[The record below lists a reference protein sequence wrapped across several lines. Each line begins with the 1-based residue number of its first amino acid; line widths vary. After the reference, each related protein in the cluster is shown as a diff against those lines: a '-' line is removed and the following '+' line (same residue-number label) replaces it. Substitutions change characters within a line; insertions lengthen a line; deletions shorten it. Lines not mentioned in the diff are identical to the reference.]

1 MANSSINLVGLD
13 FDVIKNDFKSY
24 LKSQDQFRDYD
35 FDGSN
40 MSVLLDILAYNTYKN
55 AFYLNMA
62 ISESF
67 LDSSQLEASVLS
79 HAKELNY
86 LPRSSRSSRCKVRVD
101 FQASGD
107 TQPYIIEKG
116 SSFTGIIKN
125 ESFVFT
131 IPETLTVSSTNTSF
145 SYETFLYE
153 GIYLKDA
160 YIVDSNIPDQRFIIT
175 NKNVDTNSLV
185 VTVYE
190 DGSDV
195 GENYTNSSTLLG
207 LNALSKIYFLQASD
221 LGNYEVIF
229 GDNILGKKPK
239 NNSRIILDYR
249 ISNGER
255 ADGVKELSINFDPTN
270 GDVLET
276 PEITVLE
283 NAIGGMKKESLD
295 SIKYYAPRHFQVQ
308 ERAITTSDYEIILKT
323 QFPEIN
329 TLAVYGGE
337 EVDPPRYGK
346 VFIAIDVSNVDGIP
360 ENKRDEYYSFIKAR
374 SPLSID
380 PIIIEP
386 IFTYLSV
393 NSKVRYNINISKS
406 TPDRLKSLVTQSIL
420 DYNELYLDDFNS
432 TLRSSKLNYTIDS
445 TDSSIV
451 SNITEIQIYKKII
464 PLLGVS
470 QNIDINLNVPL
481 TDDLPEL
488 SDNHP
493 LLDRHTISSSSF
505 KYNNTDVTLEDNG
518 SGIIRIV
525 QTIGD
530 LHKKLRDVGTV
541 NYKTG
546 FIQLTNFNVDSY
558 QGTALKIYAKPKDND
573 ISVSKNTILTI
584 EPSEIVIDIEAVR
597 V

>member
-13 FDVIKNDFKSY
+13 FDVIKDDFKSY

-116 SSFTGIIKN
+116 SSFTGLIKN

-131 IPETLTVSSTNTSF
+131 VPETLTVSSTNTSF

-160 YIVDSNIPDQRFIIT
+160 YIVDSNISEQRFILT
-175 NKNVDTNSLV
+175 NKNVDTNSLTV
-185 VTVYE
+185 IVYE
-190 DGSDV
+190 DGSDI
-195 GENYTNSSTLLG
+195 GENYTNSTTLLG
-207 LNALSKIYFLQASD
+207 LNSLSKIYFLQASD

-239 NNSRIILDYR
+239 NNARIVLDYR

-360 ENKRDEYYSFIKAR
+360 ENKKDEYYSFIKAR

-386 IFTYLSV
+386 IFTYLSI

-420 DYNELYLDDFNS
+420 NYNELYLDDFNS
-432 TLRSSKLNYTIDS
+432 TLRSSKLNYAIDS

-558 QGTALKIYAKPKDND
+558 QGNALKIYAKPKDND

>member
-13 FDVIKNDFKSY
+13 FDVIKDDFKSY

-131 IPETLTVSSTNTSF
+131 VPETLTVSSTNTSF

-160 YIVDSNIPDQRFIIT
+160 YIVDSNISEQRFILT
-175 NKNVDTNSLV
+175 NKNVDTNSLT

-195 GENYTNSSTLLG
+195 GENYTNSTTLLG
-207 LNALSKIYFLQASD
+207 LNSLSKIYFLQASD

-239 NNSRIILDYR
+239 NNARIVLDYR

-360 ENKRDEYYSFIKAR
+360 ENKKDEYYSFIKAR

-386 IFTYLSV
+386 IFTYLSI

-432 TLRSSKLNYTIDS
+432 TLRSSKLNYAIDS

-546 FIQLTNFNVDSY
+546 FIQLTNFNVDNY
-558 QGTALKIYAKPKDND
+558 QGNALKIYAKPKDND
-573 ISVSKNTILTI
+573 ISVSKNTILTT
-584 EPSEIVIDIEAVR
+584 EPSEINIDIEAVR

>member
-1 MANSSINLVGLD
+1 
-13 FDVIKNDFKSY
+13 
-24 LKSQDQFRDYD
+24 
-35 FDGSN
+35 
-40 MSVLLDILAYNTYKN
+40 
-55 AFYLNMA
+55 
-62 ISESF
+62 
-67 LDSSQLEASVLS
+67 
-79 HAKELNY
+79 
-86 LPRSSRSSRCKVRVD
+86 
-101 FQASGD
+101 
-107 TQPYIIEKG
+107 
-116 SSFTGIIKN
+116 
-125 ESFVFT
+125 
-131 IPETLTVSSTNTSF
+131 
-145 SYETFLYE
+145 
-153 GIYLKDA
+153 
-160 YIVDSNIPDQRFIIT
+160 
-175 NKNVDTNSLV
+175 
-185 VTVYE
+185 VYE

>member
-24 LKSQDQFRDYD
+24 LKSQDQFKDYD

-40 MSVLLDILAYNTYKN
+40 MSVLLDIMAYNTYKN

-62 ISESF
+62 ISEAF

-101 FQASGD
+101 FQATGD

-125 ESFVFT
+125 ESFIFT

-145 SYETFLYE
+145 SYETYLYE
-153 GIYLKDA
+153 GIYLKDS
-160 YIVDSNIPDQRFIIT
+160 YIVDSNIENQRFIIT

-190 DGSDV
+190 DGSDI
-195 GENYTNSSTLLG
+195 GENYTQSTTLLG
-207 LNALSKIYFLQASD
+207 LGSSSKAYFLQASD
-221 LGNYEVIF
+221 LGNYEIIF
-229 GDNILGKKPK
+229 GDGVIGKKPK
-239 NNSRIILDYR
+239 NNSRIVLDYR

-270 GDVLET
+270 GDILVT
-276 PEITVLE
+276 PEVTVLE
-283 NAIGGMKKESLD
+283 NAIGGMQRESLD
-295 SIKYYAPRHFQVQ
+295 SVKYYAPRHFQVQ
-308 ERAITTSDYEIILKT
+308 ERAITTSDYEIMLKT

-329 TLAVYGGE
+329 TLSVYGGE

-360 ENKRDEYYSFIKAR
+360 ENKRNEYYSFIKAR

-380 PIIIEP
+380 PIITEP

-393 NSKVRYNINISKS
+393 DSRVRYNLNISKS
-406 TPDRLKSLVTQSIL
+406 TPDRLKTLVTQAIL
-420 DYNELYLDDFNS
+420 DYNQLYLDDFNA
-432 TLRSSKLNYTIDS
+432 TLRNSKLNYTIDS
-445 TDSSIV
+445 ADSSIV
-451 SNITEIQIYKKII
+451 SNITDVLIYKKIVPI
-464 PLLGVS
+464 LGTP
-470 QNIDINLNVPL
+470 QNIDILFNVSL
-481 TDDLPEL
+481 TDDLPL
-488 SDNHP
+488 LLDSHP
-493 LLDRHTISSSSF
+493 SSDRHTISSSLF
-505 KYNNTDVTLEDNG
+505 NYNGIDVSIEDNG
-518 SGIIRIV
+518 EGVLRLV
-525 QTIGD
+525 QPIGD
-530 LHKKLRDVGTV
+530 MHKKIRDIGTV
-541 NYKTG
+541 DYNTG
-546 FIQLTNFNVDSY
+546 LIKLINFTVNSY
-558 QGTALKIYAKPKDND
+558 QGNEIKIYARPRDTD
-573 ISVSKNTILTI
+573 VSVSKNTILTI
-584 EPSEIVIDIEAVR
+584 EPTEVKVKIEAVR

>member
-13 FDVIKNDFKSY
+13 FDVIKDDFKSY

-145 SYETFLYE
+145 SYETFLFE

-160 YIVDSNIPDQRFIIT
+160 YIVDSNIPNQRFIIT

-190 DGSDV
+190 DGSDI
-195 GENYTNSSTLLG
+195 GENYTNSTTLLG
-207 LNALSKIYFLQASD
+207 LNSLSKIYFLQASD

-432 TLRSSKLNYTIDS
+432 TLRSSKLNYIVDS

-525 QTIGD
+525 QTIGN

-558 QGTALKIYAKPKDND
+558 QGNALKIYAKPKDND

-584 EPSEIVIDIEAVR
+584 EPSEIIINIEAVR

>member
-13 FDVIKNDFKSY
+13 FDVIKDDFKSY

-131 IPETLTVSSTNTSF
+131 VPETLTVSSTNTSF

-160 YIVDSNIPDQRFIIT
+160 YIVDSNISEQRFIIT
-175 NKNVDTNSLV
+175 NRNVDTNSLT

-195 GENYTNSSTLLG
+195 GENYTNSTTLLG
-207 LNALSKIYFLQASD
+207 LNSLSKIYFLQASD

-239 NNSRIILDYR
+239 NNARIVLDYR

-276 PEITVLE
+276 PEITMLE

-360 ENKRDEYYSFIKAR
+360 ENKKDEYYSFIKAR

-386 IFTYLSV
+386 IFTYLSI

-432 TLRSSKLNYTIDS
+432 TLRSSKLNYAIDS

-546 FIQLTNFNVDSY
+546 FIQLTNFNVDNY
-558 QGTALKIYAKPKDND
+558 QGNALKIYAKPKDND
-573 ISVSKNTILTI
+573 ISVSKNTILTT
-584 EPSEIVIDIEAVR
+584 EPSEINIDIEAVR

>member
-13 FDVIKNDFKSY
+13 FDVIKDDFKSY

-131 IPETLTVSSTNTSF
+131 VPETLTVSSTNTSF

-160 YIVDSNIPDQRFIIT
+160 YIVDSNISEQRFILT
-175 NKNVDTNSLV
+175 NRNVDTNSLT

-190 DGSDV
+190 DGSDI
-195 GENYTNSSTLLG
+195 GENYTNSTTLLG
-207 LNALSKIYFLQASD
+207 LNSLSKIYFLQASD

-239 NNSRIILDYR
+239 NNAKIVLDYR
-249 ISNGER
+249 ISNGEK

-360 ENKRDEYYSFIKAR
+360 ENKKDEYYSFIKAR

-386 IFTYLSV
+386 IFTYLSI

-432 TLRSSKLNYTIDS
+432 TLRSSKLNYAIDS

-558 QGTALKIYAKPKDND
+558 QGNALKIYAKPKDND
-573 ISVSKNTILTI
+573 ISVSKNTILTT
-584 EPSEIVIDIEAVR
+584 EPSEINIDIEAVR

>member
-24 LKSQDQFRDYD
+24 LKSQDQFKDYD

-62 ISESF
+62 VSEAF

-86 LPRSSRSSRCKVRVD
+86 LPRSARSSRCKVRVD

-125 ESFVFT
+125 ESFIFT
-131 IPETLTVSSTNTSF
+131 VPETLTVASTNTTF
-145 SYETFLYE
+145 SYETYLYE
-153 GIYLKDA
+153 GIFLKDS
-160 YIVDSNIPDQRFIIT
+160 YIVDTNIENQRFVIT

-190 DGSDV
+190 DGSDI
-195 GENYTNSSTLLG
+195 GENYVQSTTLLG
-207 LNALSKIYFLQASD
+207 LNSNSKVYFLQASD
-221 LGNYEVIF
+221 LGNYEIIF
-229 GDNILGKKPK
+229 GDNIIGKSPK
-239 NNSRIILDYR
+239 NNSRITLDYR
-249 ISNGER
+249 VSNGER

-270 GDVLET
+270 GDILET
-276 PEITVLE
+276 PEVTVTE
-283 NAIGGMKKESLD
+283 NALGGIQRESLD
-295 SIKYYAPRHFQVQ
+295 SVKYYAPRHFQVQ

-329 TLAVYGGE
+329 TLSVYGGE

-346 VFIAIDVSNVDGIP
+346 VFIAVDVSNVEGIP
-360 ENKRDEYYSFIKAR
+360 ENRKNEYYSFIKAR

-380 PIIIEP
+380 PIIVEP

-393 NSKVRYNINISKS
+393 DSKVRYNINISKS
-406 TPDRLKSLVTQSIL
+406 TPDRLKTLVTQAIL
-420 DYNELYLDDFNS
+420 DYNQLYLDDFNA
-432 TLRSSKLNYTIDS
+432 TLRNSKLNYTIDS
-445 TDSSIV
+445 ADSSIV
-451 SNITEIQIYKKII
+451 SNITDVLIYKKVI
-464 PLLGVS
+464 PNLGAP
-470 QNIDINLNVPL
+470 QNIDILFNVALTNDLPQL
-481 TDDLPEL
+481 TD
-488 SDNHP
+488 SHP
-493 LLDRHTISSSSF
+493 SSDRHTISSSLF
-505 KYNNTDVTLEDNG
+505 NYNGIDVSIEDNG
-518 SGIIRIV
+518 EGVLRLV
-525 QTIGD
+525 QPIGD
-530 LHKKLRDVGTV
+530 MHKKIRDVGTV
-541 NYKTG
+541 NYDTG
-546 FIQLTNFNVDSY
+546 LIKLINFTVNSY
-558 QGTALKIYAKPKDND
+558 QGNEIKIYARPRDSD
-573 ISVSKNTILTI
+573 VSVNKNTILTI
-584 EPSEIVIDIEAVR
+584 EPTEIKVKIEAVR

>member
-24 LKSQDQFRDYD
+24 LKSQDQFKDYD

-62 ISESF
+62 VSEAF

-86 LPRSSRSSRCKVRVD
+86 LPRSARSSRCKVRVD

-125 ESFVFT
+125 ESFIFT
-131 IPETLTVSSTNTSF
+131 VPETLTVASTNTTF
-145 SYETFLYE
+145 SYETYLYE
-153 GIYLKDA
+153 GIFLKDS
-160 YIVDSNIPDQRFIIT
+160 YIVDTNIENQRFVIT

-190 DGSDV
+190 DGSDI
-195 GENYTNSSTLLG
+195 GENYFQSTTLLG
-207 LNALSKIYFLQASD
+207 LNSNSKVYFLQASD
-221 LGNYEVIF
+221 LGNYEIIF
-229 GDNILGKKPK
+229 GDNIIGKSPK
-239 NNSRIILDYR
+239 NNSRITLDYR
-249 ISNGER
+249 VSNGER

-270 GDVLET
+270 GDILET
-276 PEITVLE
+276 PEVTVTE
-283 NAIGGMKKESLD
+283 NALGGMQRESLD
-295 SIKYYAPRHFQVQ
+295 SVKYYAPRHFQVQ

-329 TLAVYGGE
+329 TLSVYGGE

-346 VFIAIDVSNVDGIP
+346 VFIAVDVSNVEGIP
-360 ENKRDEYYSFIKAR
+360 ENRKNEYYSFIKAR

-380 PIIIEP
+380 PIIVEP

-393 NSKVRYNINISKS
+393 DSKVRYNINISKS
-406 TPDRLKSLVTQSIL
+406 TPDRLKTLVTQAIL
-420 DYNELYLDDFNS
+420 DYNQLYLDDFNA
-432 TLRSSKLNYTIDS
+432 TLRNSKLNYTIDS
-445 TDSSIV
+445 ADSSIV
-451 SNITEIQIYKKII
+451 SNITDVLIYKKVI
-464 PLLGVS
+464 PNLGTP
-470 QNIDINLNVPL
+470 QNIDILFNVAL
-481 TDDLPEL
+481 TNDLPEL
-488 SDNHP
+488 ADSHP
-493 LLDRHTISSSSF
+493 SSDRHTISSSLF
-505 KYNNTDVTLEDNG
+505 NYNGIDVSIEDNG
-518 SGIIRIV
+518 EGVLRLV
-525 QTIGD
+525 QPIGD
-530 LHKKLRDVGTV
+530 MHKKIRDVGTV
-541 NYKTG
+541 NYDTG
-546 FIQLTNFNVDSY
+546 LIKLINFTVNSY
-558 QGTALKIYAKPKDND
+558 QGNEIKIYARPRDSD
-573 ISVSKNTILTI
+573 VSVNKNTILTI
-584 EPSEIVIDIEAVR
+584 EPTEIKVKIEAVR

>member
-24 LKSQDQFRDYD
+24 LQSQDQFRDYD

-40 MSVLLDILAYNTYKN
+40 ISVLLDILAYNTYKN

-62 ISESF
+62 ISEAF

-86 LPRSSRSSRCKVRVD
+86 LPRSNRSSKCKVRVN

-131 IPETLTVSSTNTSF
+131 IPETLTASSTNTSF
-145 SYETFLYE
+145 SYETFLFE
-153 GIYLKDA
+153 GIYLKDSF
-160 YIVDSNIPDQRFIIT
+160 IVNSNIPEQRFIIT
-175 NKNVDTNSLV
+175 NKNVDTNSLT
-185 VTVYE
+185 VTIYE

-195 GENYTNSSTLLG
+195 GENYTSSTTLLD
-207 LNALSKIYFLQASD
+207 LNSLSKVYFLQASD

-229 GDNILGKKPK
+229 GDGILGKKPK

-270 GDVLET
+270 GDILET

-346 VFIAIDVSNVDGIP
+346 VFIAIDVSNIDGIP
-360 ENKRDEYYSFIKAR
+360 ENKKDEYYSFIKAR

-386 IFTYLSV
+386 IFTYLSI
-393 NSKVRYNINISKS
+393 NSKVRFNINISKS

-432 TLRSSKLNYTIDS
+432 TLRNSKLNSIIDS

-451 SNITEIQIYKKII
+451 SNITEILIYKKIV
-464 PLLGVS
+464 PLLGTS
-470 QNIDINLNVPL
+470 QNIDISLNVAL

-493 LLDRHTISSSSF
+493 LLDRHTISSSAF
-505 KYNNTDVTLEDNG
+505 KYNNIDVTLEDNG
-518 SGIIRIV
+518 NGIIRIV

-558 QGTALKIYAKPKDND
+558 QGNALKIYAKPKDND
-573 ISVSKNTILTI
+573 IGVSKNTILTI
-584 EPSEIVIDIEAVR
+584 EPSEITIDIEAVR

>member
-546 FIQLTNFNVDSY
+546 FIQLTNFNIDSY

>member
-13 FDVIKNDFKSY
+13 FDVIKDDFKSY

-131 IPETLTVSSTNTSF
+131 VPETLTVSSTNTSF

-160 YIVDSNIPDQRFIIT
+160 YIVDSNISEQRFILT
-175 NKNVDTNSLV
+175 NKNVGTNSLT

-190 DGSDV
+190 DGSDI
-195 GENYTNSSTLLG
+195 GENYTNSTTLLG
-207 LNALSKIYFLQASD
+207 LNSLSKIYFLQASD

-239 NNSRIILDYR
+239 NNARIVLDYR

-360 ENKRDEYYSFIKAR
+360 ENKKDEYYSFIKAR

-386 IFTYLSV
+386 IFTYLSI

-420 DYNELYLDDFNS
+420 NYNELYLDDFNS
-432 TLRSSKLNYTIDS
+432 TLRSSKLNYAIDS

-546 FIQLTNFNVDSY
+546 FIQLTNFNVDNY
-558 QGTALKIYAKPKDND
+558 QGNALKIYAKPKDND
-573 ISVSKNTILTI
+573 ISVSKNTILTT
-584 EPSEIVIDIEAVR
+584 EPSEINIDIEAVR

>member
-24 LKSQDQFRDYD
+24 LKSQDQFKDYD

-40 MSVLLDILAYNTYKN
+40 MSVLLDIMAYNTYKN

-62 ISESF
+62 ISEAF

-101 FQASGD
+101 FQATGD

-125 ESFVFT
+125 ESFIFT

-145 SYETFLYE
+145 SYETYLYE
-153 GIYLKDA
+153 GIYLKDS
-160 YIVDSNIPDQRFIIT
+160 YIVDSNIENQRFIIT
-175 NKNVDTNSLV
+175 NKNIDTNSLV

-190 DGSDV
+190 DGSDI
-195 GENYTNSSTLLG
+195 GENYTQSTTLLG
-207 LNALSKIYFLQASD
+207 LGSSSKAYFLQASD
-221 LGNYEVIF
+221 LGNYEIIF
-229 GDNILGKKPK
+229 GDGVIGKKPK
-239 NNSRIILDYR
+239 NNSRIVLDYR

-270 GDVLET
+270 GDILVT
-276 PEITVLE
+276 PEVTVLE
-283 NAIGGMKKESLD
+283 NAIGGMQRESLD
-295 SIKYYAPRHFQVQ
+295 SVKYYAPRHFQVQ
-308 ERAITTSDYEIILKT
+308 ERAITTSDYEIMLKT

-329 TLAVYGGE
+329 TLSVYGGE

-360 ENKRDEYYSFIKAR
+360 ENKRNEYYSFIKAR

-380 PIIIEP
+380 PIITEP

-393 NSKVRYNINISKS
+393 DSRVRYNLNISKS
-406 TPDRLKSLVTQSIL
+406 TPDRLKTLVTQAIL
-420 DYNELYLDDFNS
+420 DYNQLYLDDFNA
-432 TLRSSKLNYTIDS
+432 TLRNSKLNYTIDS
-445 TDSSIV
+445 ADSSIV
-451 SNITEIQIYKKII
+451 SNITDVLIYKKIVPI
-464 PLLGVS
+464 LGTP
-470 QNIDINLNVPL
+470 QNIDILFNVSL
-481 TDDLPEL
+481 TDDLPL
-488 SDNHP
+488 LLDSHP
-493 LLDRHTISSSSF
+493 SSDRHTISSSLF
-505 KYNNTDVTLEDNG
+505 NYNGIDVSIEDNG
-518 SGIIRIV
+518 EGLLRLV
-525 QTIGD
+525 QSIGD
-530 LHKKLRDVGTV
+530 MHKKIRDIGTV
-541 NYKTG
+541 DYNTG
-546 FIQLTNFNVDSY
+546 LIKLINFSVNSY
-558 QGTALKIYAKPKDND
+558 QGNEIKIYARPRDTD
-573 ISVSKNTILTI
+573 VSVSKNTILTI
-584 EPSEIVIDIEAVR
+584 EPTEVKVKIEAVR

>member
-125 ESFVFT
+125 ESYVFT

-145 SYETFLYE
+145 SYETFLFE

-185 VTVYE
+185 VIVYE

-584 EPSEIVIDIEAVR
+584 EPSEIIIDIEAVR

>member
-24 LKSQDQFRDYD
+24 LKSQDQFKDYD

-62 ISESF
+62 VSEAF

-86 LPRSSRSSRCKVRVD
+86 LPRSARSSRCKVRVD

-125 ESFVFT
+125 ESFIFT
-131 IPETLTVSSTNTSF
+131 VPETLTVASTNTTF
-145 SYETFLYE
+145 SYETYLYE
-153 GIYLKDA
+153 GIFLKDS
-160 YIVDSNIPDQRFIIT
+160 YIVDTNIENQRFVIT

-190 DGSDV
+190 DGSDI
-195 GENYTNSSTLLG
+195 GENYVQSTTLLG
-207 LNALSKIYFLQASD
+207 LNSNSKVYFLQASD
-221 LGNYEVIF
+221 LGNYEIIF
-229 GDNILGKKPK
+229 GDNIIGKSPK
-239 NNSRIILDYR
+239 NNSRITLDYR
-249 ISNGER
+249 VSNGER

-270 GDVLET
+270 GDILET
-276 PEITVLE
+276 PEVTVTE
-283 NAIGGMKKESLD
+283 NALGGMQRESLD
-295 SIKYYAPRHFQVQ
+295 SVKYYAPRHFQVQ

-329 TLAVYGGE
+329 TLSVYGGE

-346 VFIAIDVSNVDGIP
+346 VFIAVDVSNVEGIP
-360 ENKRDEYYSFIKAR
+360 ENRKNEYYSFIKAR

-380 PIIIEP
+380 PIIVEP

-393 NSKVRYNINISKS
+393 DSKVRYNINISKS
-406 TPDRLKSLVTQSIL
+406 TPDRLKTLVTQAIL
-420 DYNELYLDDFNS
+420 DYNQLYLDDFNA
-432 TLRSSKLNYTIDS
+432 TLRNSKLNYTIDS
-445 TDSSIV
+445 ADSSIV
-451 SNITEIQIYKKII
+451 SNITDVLIYKKVI
-464 PLLGVS
+464 PNLGTP
-470 QNIDINLNVPL
+470 QNIDILFNVAL
-481 TDDLPEL
+481 TNDLPEL
-488 SDNHP
+488 ADSHP
-493 LLDRHTISSSSF
+493 SSDRHTISSSLF
-505 KYNNTDVTLEDNG
+505 NYNGIDVSIEDNG
-518 SGIIRIV
+518 EGVLRLV
-525 QTIGD
+525 QPIGD
-530 LHKKLRDVGTV
+530 MHKKIRDVGTV
-541 NYKTG
+541 NYDTG
-546 FIQLTNFNVDSY
+546 LIKLINFTVNSY
-558 QGTALKIYAKPKDND
+558 QGNEIKIYARPRDSD
-573 ISVSKNTILTI
+573 VSVNKNTILTI
-584 EPSEIVIDIEAVR
+584 EPTEIKVKIEAVR

>member
-13 FDVIKNDFKSY
+13 FDVIKDDFKSY

-131 IPETLTVSSTNTSF
+131 VPETLTVSSTNTSF

-160 YIVDSNIPDQRFIIT
+160 YIVDSNISEQRFILT
-175 NKNVDTNSLV
+175 NKNVDTNSLT

-190 DGSDV
+190 DGSDI
-195 GENYTNSSTLLG
+195 GENYTNSTTLLG
-207 LNALSKIYFLQASD
+207 LNSLSKIYFLQASD

-239 NNSRIILDYR
+239 NNARIVLDYR

-270 GDVLET
+270 GDILET

-360 ENKRDEYYSFIKAR
+360 ENKKDEYYSFIKAR

-386 IFTYLSV
+386 IFTYLSI

-420 DYNELYLDDFNS
+420 NYNELYLDDFNS
-432 TLRSSKLNYTIDS
+432 TLRSSKLNYAIDS

-546 FIQLTNFNVDSY
+546 FIQLTNFNVDNY
-558 QGTALKIYAKPKDND
+558 QGNALKIYAKPKDND
-573 ISVSKNTILTI
+573 ISVSKNTILTT
-584 EPSEIVIDIEAVR
+584 EPSEINIDIEAVR

>member
-24 LKSQDQFRDYD
+24 LKSQDQFKDYD

-40 MSVLLDILAYNTYKN
+40 MSVLLDIMAYNTYKN

-62 ISESF
+62 ISEAF

-101 FQASGD
+101 FQATGD

-125 ESFVFT
+125 ESFIFT

-145 SYETFLYE
+145 SYETYLYE
-153 GIYLKDA
+153 GIYLKDS
-160 YIVDSNIPDQRFIIT
+160 YIVDSNIENQRFIIT

-190 DGSDV
+190 DGSDI
-195 GENYTNSSTLLG
+195 GENYTQSTTLLG
-207 LNALSKIYFLQASD
+207 LGSSSKAYFLQASD
-221 LGNYEVIF
+221 LGNYEIIF
-229 GDNILGKKPK
+229 GDGVIGKKPK
-239 NNSRIILDYR
+239 NNSRIVLDYR

-270 GDVLET
+270 GDILVT
-276 PEITVLE
+276 PEVTVLE
-283 NAIGGMKKESLD
+283 NAIGGMQRESLD
-295 SIKYYAPRHFQVQ
+295 SVKYYAPRHFQVQ
-308 ERAITTSDYEIILKT
+308 ERAITTSDYEIMLKT

-329 TLAVYGGE
+329 TLSVYGGE

-360 ENKRDEYYSFIKAR
+360 ENKRNEYYSFIKAR

-380 PIIIEP
+380 PIITEP

-393 NSKVRYNINISKS
+393 DSKVRYNINISKS
-406 TPDRLKSLVTQSIL
+406 TPDRLKTLVTQAIL
-420 DYNELYLDDFNS
+420 DYNQLYLDDFNA
-432 TLRSSKLNYTIDS
+432 TLRNSKLNYTIDS
-445 TDSSIV
+445 ADSSIV
-451 SNITEIQIYKKII
+451 SNITDVLIYKKIVPI
-464 PLLGVS
+464 LGTP
-470 QNIDINLNVPL
+470 QNIDILFNVSL
-481 TDDLPEL
+481 TDDLPL
-488 SDNHP
+488 LLDSHP
-493 LLDRHTISSSSF
+493 SSDRHTISSSLF
-505 KYNNTDVTLEDNG
+505 NYNGIDVSIEDNG
-518 SGIIRIV
+518 EGVLRLV
-525 QTIGD
+525 QPIGD
-530 LHKKLRDVGTV
+530 MHKKIRDIGTV
-541 NYKTG
+541 DYNTG
-546 FIQLTNFNVDSY
+546 LIKLINFTVNSY
-558 QGTALKIYAKPKDND
+558 QGNEIKIYARPRDTD
-573 ISVSKNTILTI
+573 VSVSKNTILTI
-584 EPSEIVIDIEAVR
+584 EPTEVKVKIEAVR

>member
-62 ISESF
+62 ISEAF

-153 GIYLKDA
+153 GIYLKDS
-160 YIVDSNIPDQRFIIT
+160 YIVDSNISEQRYIIT

-207 LNALSKIYFLQASD
+207 LNALSKIYFLQVSD

-546 FIQLTNFNVDSY
+546 FIQLTNFNIDSY

-584 EPSEIVIDIEAVR
+584 EPSEIIIDIEAVR

>member
-24 LKSQDQFRDYD
+24 LKSQDQFKDYD

-62 ISESF
+62 VSEAF

-86 LPRSSRSSRCKVRVD
+86 LPRSARSSRCKVRVD

-125 ESFVFT
+125 ESFIFT
-131 IPETLTVSSTNTSF
+131 VPETLTVASTNTTF
-145 SYETFLYE
+145 SYETYLYE
-153 GIYLKDA
+153 GIFLKDS
-160 YIVDSNIPDQRFIIT
+160 YIVDTNIENQRFVIT

-190 DGSDV
+190 DGSDI
-195 GENYTNSSTLLG
+195 GENYFQSTTLLG
-207 LNALSKIYFLQASD
+207 LNSNSKVYFLQASD
-221 LGNYEVIF
+221 LGNYEIIF
-229 GDNILGKKPK
+229 GDNIIGKSPK
-239 NNSRIILDYR
+239 NNSRITLDYR
-249 ISNGER
+249 VSNGER

-270 GDVLET
+270 GDILET
-276 PEITVLE
+276 PEVTVTE
-283 NAIGGMKKESLD
+283 NALGGMQRESLD
-295 SIKYYAPRHFQVQ
+295 SVKYYAPRHFQVQ

-329 TLAVYGGE
+329 TLSVYGGE

-346 VFIAIDVSNVDGIP
+346 VFIAVDVSNVEGIP
-360 ENKRDEYYSFIKAR
+360 ENRKNEYYSFIKAR

-380 PIIIEP
+380 PIIVEP

-393 NSKVRYNINISKS
+393 DSKVRYNINISKS
-406 TPDRLKSLVTQSIL
+406 TPDRLKTLVTQAIL
-420 DYNELYLDDFNS
+420 DYNQLYLDDFNA
-432 TLRSSKLNYTIDS
+432 TLRNSKLNYTIDS
-445 TDSSIV
+445 ADSSIV
-451 SNITEIQIYKKII
+451 SNITDVLIYKKVI
-464 PLLGVS
+464 PNLGTP
-470 QNIDINLNVPL
+470 QNIDILFNVAL
-481 TDDLPEL
+481 TNDLPEL
-488 SDNHP
+488 TDSHP
-493 LLDRHTISSSSF
+493 SSDRHTISSSLF
-505 KYNNTDVTLEDNG
+505 NYNGIDVSIEDNG
-518 SGIIRIV
+518 EGVLRLV
-525 QTIGD
+525 QPIGD
-530 LHKKLRDVGTV
+530 MHKKIRDVGTV
-541 NYKTG
+541 NYDTG
-546 FIQLTNFNVDSY
+546 LIKLINFTVNSY
-558 QGTALKIYAKPKDND
+558 QGNEIKIYARPRDSD
-573 ISVSKNTILTI
+573 VSVNKNTILTI
-584 EPSEIVIDIEAVR
+584 EPTEIKVKIEAVR

>member
-13 FDVIKNDFKSY
+13 FDVIKDDFKSY
-24 LKSQDQFRDYD
+24 LKSQDQFKDYD

-160 YIVDSNIPDQRFIIT
+160 YIVDSNISEQRFILT
-175 NKNVDTNSLV
+175 NKNVDTNSLT

-190 DGSDV
+190 DGSDI
-195 GENYTNSSTLLG
+195 GENYTNSTTLLG
-207 LNALSKIYFLQASD
+207 LNSLSKIYFLQASD

-239 NNSRIILDYR
+239 NNARIVLDYR

-360 ENKRDEYYSFIKAR
+360 ENKKDEYYSFIKAR

-386 IFTYLSV
+386 IFTYLSI

-432 TLRSSKLNYTIDS
+432 TLRSSKLNYAIDS

-558 QGTALKIYAKPKDND
+558 QGNALKIYAKPKDND

>member
-145 SYETFLYE
+145 SYETFLFE

-451 SNITEIQIYKKII
+451 SNITEIKIYKKII